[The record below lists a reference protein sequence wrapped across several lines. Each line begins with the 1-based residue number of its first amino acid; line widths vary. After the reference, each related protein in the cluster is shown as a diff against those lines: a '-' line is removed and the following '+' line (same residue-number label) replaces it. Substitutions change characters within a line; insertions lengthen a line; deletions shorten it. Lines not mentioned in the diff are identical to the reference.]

1 MTIGEFVSFYSQ
13 LDIEVAQV
21 KRDKKRVGSGGEN
34 KEEKEEGRASLV
46 KAAAASAIA
55 FTMGAMVPLLG
66 ASFIKNYKVGVGVV
80 VGVVSMALVV
90 FAWLG
95 VVLGKAPPARSIM
108 RVLIGGS
115 LAMAITFGLT
125 KLVGSSGL

>member
-1 MTIGEFVSFYSQ
+1 
-13 LDIEVAQV
+13 
-21 KRDKKRVGSGGEN
+21 
-34 KEEKEEGRASLV
+34 
-46 KAAAASAIA
+46 
-55 FTMGAMVPLLG
+55 MVPLLG
-66 ASFIKNYKVGVGVV
+66 ASFIRNYKVRVGVV